1 MPKSILTITATAI
14 IISDVVEYSGNS
26 GVIIFF
32 IASINAV
39 TPAYNTITAII
50 IAAAVIAITG
60 ICLKVGYFEVS
71 RPDIGYVFLI
81 IGLVITAWYLRKLK
95 G

>member
-1 MPKSILTITATAI
+1 MNYGKT
-14 IISDVVEYSGNS
+14 
-26 GVIIFF
+26 FF
-32 IASINAV
+32 N
-39 TPAYNTITAII
+39 I
-50 IAAAVIAITG
+50 IAAAIGMVIAITG
-60 ICLKVGYFEVS
+60 ICFKVGYFEVS